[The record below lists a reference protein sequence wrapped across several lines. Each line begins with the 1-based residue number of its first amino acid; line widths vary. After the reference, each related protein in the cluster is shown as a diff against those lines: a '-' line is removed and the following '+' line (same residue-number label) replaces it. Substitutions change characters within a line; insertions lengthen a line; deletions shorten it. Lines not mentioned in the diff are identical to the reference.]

1 MCKRGVS
8 DEEQYDGVKE
18 CFHGIPSQFEQNELI
33 ILAIGIYV
41 SKYVPKTG
49 RQSTMFRITTL
60 TIIFFYLATGFSCFA
75 DRMIHLRNGA
85 REWDTFAEKPEAN
98 ALKHSFVV
106 DSENPPRCLSFRQID
121 VKQSWRIAINDHDL
135 GRLTRDENDMTV
147 FFKIPDDVLREGA
160 NEFTLTQTNPSN
172 RDDIYFGYLAFHTE
186 ELSSLLSQC
195 KVRLRITPNSSRQ
208 TMPGRLT
215 ILDQNGSLFTT
226 GNQSDATTAVRPGVV
241 YTSTGDVVV
250 SLPEGRYSITA
261 GRGVEWSIN
270 TQVVNLKTDKFDTYS
285 FPLSKEVDTAG
296 YISCDTH
303 VHTFTHSRHGDATL
317 DERLVTIAGEGIQ
330 LPIAT
335 DHNLHINYETRANEL
350 GLRHHFTP
358 VVGNEVT
365 TKVGHFNI
373 FPVSPRSPL
382 PDHTLTNWAEIV
394 ESIKKTTGAQIIIL
408 NHARDVHT
416 GVTPFGPA
424 RHNSLTAYSQINGPF
439 VANAMELI
447 NSGATQT
454 DVMQLYRDW
463 FGLLNSG
470 IHVTGIGCSDS
481 HDVARHFIGQGRTY
495 IRGDSSDPAAID
507 VPKAVTSLLAG
518 KTNVSYGLF
527 TTMTVNNKFE
537 VGDLATGNENYTA
550 HIKVQGPSWVQA
562 KTVTLYVNGHEY
574 ETFAITDNQNPGV
587 KWIGSVPLGDLT
599 HDSFVVAIAQGDG
612 VRSLHWPTAKPYQP
626 DSPHFTPYTLGST
639 GAIQIDI
646 DGDGKFRPARDY
658 AEKLAKTTTDIDNLI
673 SQLNE
678 YDRAVAIH
686 AANLLHQ
693 SGTNLSSDDV
703 QLPLKK
709 ADTQVRHGF
718 SLFQRS
724 LIR

>member
-1 MCKRGVS
+1 
-8 DEEQYDGVKE
+8 
-18 CFHGIPSQFEQNELI
+18 
-33 ILAIGIYV
+33 
-41 SKYVPKTG
+41 
-49 RQSTMFRITTL
+49 MFRITTL
-60 TIIFFYLATGFSCFA
+60 TILLFYLATSCSCFA
-75 DRMIHLRNGA
+75 ERMIHLRNGP
-85 REWDTFAEKPEAN
+85 REWDTFAETPEAN
-98 ALKHSFVV
+98 ALKHDFIV
-106 DSENPPRCLSFRQID
+106 DSANPPRCLSFRQVD
-121 VKQSWRIAINDHDL
+121 VKQNWRIAINDHEL

-147 FFKIPDDVLREGA
+147 FFKLPQEMLREGV
-160 NEFTLTQTNPSN
+160 NEFTLTQTNPSAP
-172 RDDIYFGYLAFHTE
+172 DDIYFGYLTFHAE
-186 ELSSLLSQC
+186 ELSAHLSQC
-195 KVRLRITPNSSRQ
+195 KVRLRITSNSSQQ

-250 SLPEGRYSITA
+250 SLPEGRYTITA
-261 GRGVEWSIN
+261 GRGVEWGIK
-270 TQVVNLKTDKFDTYS
+270 TQVVNLKADRFETYS
-285 FPLSKEVDTAG
+285 FPIFKEVDTAG

-335 DHNLHINYETRANEL
+335 DHNLHINYEARANEL
-350 GLRHHFTP
+350 GLRQHFTP

-365 TKVGHFNI
+365 TKVGHFNA
-373 FPVSPRSPL
+373 FPVAPHSPL
-382 PDHTLTNWAEIV
+382 PDHTLSDWSKIV
-394 ESIKKTTGAQIIIL
+394 ESIKKSTGAQIIIL
-408 NHARDVHT
+408 NHARDVHS
-416 GVTPFGPA
+416 GITPFGPD
-424 RHNSLTAYSQINGPF
+424 RHNSLTGQSVLNGPF
-439 VANAMELI
+439 VASAMELI

-463 FGLLNSG
+463 FGFLNRG

-495 IRGDSSDPAAID
+495 IRGDSSDPAAIN
-507 VPKAVTSLLAG
+507 VTNAVTSLLAG
-518 KTNVSYGLF
+518 RANVSYGLF
-527 TTMTVNNKFE
+527 TTMTVNQIFE
-537 VGDLATGNENYTA
+537 VGDLATGSENYTA
-550 HIKVQGPSWVQA
+550 HIKVQGPSWVEA
-562 KTVTLYVNGHEY
+562 KTVTLFVNGYEY
-574 ETFAITDNQNPGV
+574 ETFAITDSKKPGV
-587 KWIGSVPLGDLT
+587 KWMGSIPLGNLP
-599 HDSFVVAIAQGDG
+599 HDCFIVAIAQGDG

-646 DGDGKFRPARDY
+646 DGDGTFQAASHY
-658 AEKLAKTTTDIDNLI
+658 AAKLTKSSTAIDNLI
-673 SQLNE
+673 SQLNG

-686 AANLLHQ
+686 AANILHQ

-709 ADTQVRHGF
+709 ANAQVRHGF